1 MSGKILQA
9 KGVTKRYGKQT
20 VLDGLDFAVEPGR
33 IYGLVG
39 RNGAGK
45 TTLLSVLTGQS
56 PADGGSVT
64 YGGAP
69 VWENAA
75 ALGELCF
82 ARELTAA
89 PNSFSAALRVKD
101 YWQAGRVFYPHWD
114 EAYAARLAQQFR
126 LEPKK
131 KLTQLSRGQV
141 SMVSILLGLASRAPV
156 TIFDEPAAGLDV
168 VAREQFYRL
177 LLDDYAETGRSF
189 VVSTHII
196 EEAAGVFEQVAVLD
210 GGRLIANCPTE
221 ELIDGFR
228 YVSGEVNA
236 VAGALADADLT
247 PLHTETLGRHT
258 MAAVRGGADAFA
270 RLSAA
275 PGVTL
280 APMSLQNVFVA
291 LCGHEEG

>member
-20 VLDGLDFAVEPGR
+20 VLDGLDFTVEPGR

-45 TTLLSVLTGQS
+45 TTLLSILTGQS

-75 ALGELCF
+75 ALGELCL

-89 PNSFSAALRVKD
+89 PNSFSSALRVKD
-101 YWQAGRVFYPHWD
+101 YWQAGRVFYPRWD
-114 EAYAARLAQQFR
+114 EAYAARLAQQLR

-131 KLTQLSRGQV
+131 RITQLSRGQA
-141 SMVSILLGLASRAPV
+141 SMVSIFLGLASRAPV
-156 TIFDEPAAGLDV
+156 TIFDEPVAGLDV

-196 EEAAGVFEQVAVLD
+196 EEAAGVFEQVAALTA
-210 GGRLIANCPTE
+210 AN
-221 ELIDGFR
+221 
-228 YVSGEVNA
+228 
-236 VAGALADADLT
+236 LA
-247 PLHTETLGRHT
+247 PLRTETLGRHT

-270 RLSAA
+270 RLSTAR
-275 PGVTL
+275 GVTL